1 MQKQKVVA
9 IVAMDEDCGIGR
21 DDKIPWTIKS
31 DLAHFRETTMGYP
44 IIMGSTTFKS
54 LSRPLPGRINIVLS
68 RTHTC
73 VEGCIRAANSQHA
86 LDIAAIGQ
94 HEKVF
99 IIGGEQIY
107 REFIQRI
114 DAVDEII
121 VSRISGKHECTK
133 KLWDF
138 KNDGLFNFDFSAT
151 RADFKVE
158 KYVRKTASWPSYPAM
173 NDSRSKTLIKRN
185 FLIDLD
191 GTVCDDI
198 PNEHPEKFL
207 TAKVKEKCVETLN
220 SLKAEGHS
228 ITFFTSRK
236 KEHETV
242 TRKWLHDN
250 KFHYDEIIFDKPRH
264 GRYVWID
271 NLNAVSLLVPDG
283 GLPEFFPA

>member
-1 MQKQKVVA
+1 MQKQKVIA

-31 DLAHFRETTMGYP
+31 DLTHFRETTMGYP

-86 LDIAAIGQ
+86 LDIASIGQ

-121 VSRISGKHECTK
+121 VSRISGKHDCTK
-133 KLWDF
+133 KLWEF

-151 RADFKVE
+151 RTDFKVE
-158 KYVRKTASWPSYPAM
+158 KYVRKTNGCLNLTAKSTA
-173 NDSRSKTLIKRN
+173 KRN

-198 PNEHPEKFL
+198 SNEHSEKFL
-207 TAKVKEKCVETLN
+207 TAKAKEKCAEKLN
-220 SLKAEGHS
+220 KLKEQGHS